1 MSSIL
6 DLAHASLGT
15 KHDAKKPVNSEL
27 AQWLSLARDLK
38 SSDLAGLDAF
48 LGTSSYLMGTLSL
61 ADAAIYVALVTSSDD
76 IDFSASVISF
86 DSHRTSKRR

>member
-15 KHDAKKPVNSEL
+15 KHADAKKPANSEL

-48 LGTSSYLMGTLSL
+48 LGTSSYL
-61 ADAAIYVALVTSSDD
+61 AE
-76 IDFSASVISF
+76 
-86 DSHRTSKRR
+86 H